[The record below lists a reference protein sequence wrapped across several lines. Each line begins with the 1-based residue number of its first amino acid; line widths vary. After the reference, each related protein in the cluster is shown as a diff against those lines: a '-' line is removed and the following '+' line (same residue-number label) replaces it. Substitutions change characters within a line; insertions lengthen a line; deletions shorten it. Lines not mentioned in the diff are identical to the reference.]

1 MLPRWLRHILLV
13 MVGSLFLFALSGA
26 PLSVGAVQP
35 TVTPGFEQICQSVLA
50 RAVKLT
56 EQGCSA
62 TGRNEACYGYT
73 VVHSQLQPGVDETT
87 HRFAIG
93 GDILP
98 VRMLASLRTE
108 PLNAATG
115 TWGMAVLKMQANLP
129 DTNPGQNVT
138 FILFGDSTLQ
148 PDISRANAFYLSTK
162 LGGLTCKQIP
172 QDSLLVRAPSNTRV
186 SFTIN
191 GVDITASSIVVLR
204 AAPGNV
210 LLARVLEGHVDVTSD
225 GVTKSLV
232 AGQELTVPLGGA
244 NGMTAVGAPSD
255 PVPAPLDTSLDSPAV
270 LLNTF
275 DPTADKYQG
284 PITLEGPIEAIN
296 RLMPA
301 LTVYGRL
308 VLVDSVGGWK
318 GLQVGD
324 WVHIEGDVQGIM
336 IVARSLRPDTSSMF
350 VEARPTTVPTVVPPA
365 PAAPSSAPIQSVSS
379 SGGGSDNTGSNSSN
393 ANTSVPTA
401 TSTVPVNSTPPVTE
415 SATHTAT
422 ASTTSSATNAA
433 TDTATSPA
441 TASATASATDPA
453 THTATNTPTE
463 KPTTTATER
472 TKEPTKEPT
481 KRD

>member
-1 MLPRWLRHILLV
+1 MLPRWLRHSLLV
-13 MVGSLFLFALSGA
+13 VLGGLFLFALSGV
-26 PLSVGAVQP
+26 PSSVGAVQP
-35 TVTPGFEQICQSVLA
+35 TVTPGFEQMCQSVLA

-73 VVHSQLQPGVDETT
+73 VVHSQLQPGVDEAT
-87 HRFAIG
+87 HRFAVG

-98 VRMLASLRTE
+98 VRMLASLQTE
-108 PLNAATG
+108 PLNAVTG

-148 PDISRANAFYLSTK
+148 PDNSRTNAFYLSTK

-172 QDSLLVRAPSNTRV
+172 QDSLLVRAPSSTRV

-210 LLARVLEGHVDVTSD
+210 LLARVLEGHVDVTAS

-244 NGMTAVGAPSD
+244 NGITAVGAPSD
-255 PVPAPLDTSLDSPAV
+255 PVPAPPDTTLNSPAV

-336 IVARSLRPDTSSMF
+336 IVARSLRPDTSSLF
-350 VEARPTTVPTVVPPA
+350 VQARPTAVPTAIPPA
-365 PAAPSSAPIQSVSS
+365 PTAPSSTAVQVSS
-379 SGGGSDNTGSNSSN
+379 SSDGGTNNTDSNSSG
-393 ANTSVPTA
+393 ANPVAPTA
-401 TSTVPVNSTPPVTE
+401 TSTIPVNSTPPVTE

-422 ASTTSSATNAA
+422 ASTTSSATSVAS
-433 TDTATSPA
+433 DPATSPA
-441 TASATASATDPA
+441 TASATDPATDPA
-453 THTATNTPTE
+453 TSTATDTPTE
-463 KPTTTATER
+463 KPTSTATER
-472 TKEPTKEPT
+472 TKEPTKEAT